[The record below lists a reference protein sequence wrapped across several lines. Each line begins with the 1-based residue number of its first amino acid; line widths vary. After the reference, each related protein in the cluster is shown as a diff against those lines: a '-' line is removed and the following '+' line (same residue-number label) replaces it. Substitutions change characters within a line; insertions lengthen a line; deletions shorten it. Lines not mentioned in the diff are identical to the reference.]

1 MARLVIPAGAQA
13 TDQAY
18 PHRPETWQQLA
29 DEAGCDGVEVLGST
43 WCVANFIDGLGIA
56 SEYVA
61 PPDPPAPSPQLVDV
75 LYNALQAIEAPT
87 SAADVAAAL
96 AEAIAPLVGGV

>member
-1 MARLVIPAGAQA
+1 MARLVVPTGAQA

-29 DEAGCDGVEVLGST
+29 DEAGVTIAVLGDQ
-43 WCVANFIDGLGIA
+43 WCTDNFVSGLGIA

-61 PPDPPAPSPQLVDV
+61 PPDPPTPSPQLVDV

-96 AEAIAPLVGGV
+96 ADAIAPLVGGV